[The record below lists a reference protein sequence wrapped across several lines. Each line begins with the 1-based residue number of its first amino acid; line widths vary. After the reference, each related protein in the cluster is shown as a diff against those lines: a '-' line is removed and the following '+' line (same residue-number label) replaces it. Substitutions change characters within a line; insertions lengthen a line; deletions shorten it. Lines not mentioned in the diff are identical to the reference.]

1 MKFSIYLARNR
12 RSTLMGSPRD
22 NFETFFSPGGDDP
35 SEPGAPPPPPEK
47 PKSTT
52 EKKESEAADMRT
64 ADVAG
69 DTRSDATQP
78 LEVPSNADQE
88 FGVTQAVNVTA
99 SAPSPELEL
108 MRTELI
114 NLEIVTDEQWEQ
126 ARSLAS
132 SSNDLLSILD
142 QLRTLPSHRRSRSE
156 AHPRVITA
164 YQAEEIFEG
173 RGEKLRLG
181 PYLFMSRLGAG
192 GMGEVFKAWN
202 LNLDRIEA
210 IKVVTSNEVTG
221 STIGLA
227 RFEREAR
234 VLAQL
239 DHPCITTIY
248 NTGRERGIAFIAME
262 YVRGKTLLQ
271 VVKDAQAKN
280 EKVPADWAV
289 EVMREV
295 ASALEHAHAAGVI
308 HRDIKPNNIMIT
320 DDGEVR
326 VLDMGI
332 ARLLDPDSK
341 ASNSN
346 LTRHVAGLGT
356 PEVMPPEQWAD
367 ASSVSPASDIYSL
380 GCTFFFLLIG
390 KMPFTGE
397 SMHSLMSAHLTE
409 APPAVHQLRKDVP
422 PEVDQVIRKML
433 AKEPKDRYQS
443 CTELLTDLNQVGGG
457 PVTGRRRRPTVD
469 NGNHRKGSPIVPI
482 ASAIVVI
489 LAVLG
494 GIIGYSK
501 YHQPDFNQL
510 RATYLADVLKSHPAA
525 WPKESIL
532 EKAADKA
539 GYSTISSQKELDEF
553 KAWLEEQTKAEE
565 KWRSDLTAEAV
576 AIQTKHPHIW
586 RSPDEVLD
594 IIKDMPHDSL
604 SVEERN
610 AISSKLTEETGRLIK
625 LHNEAVSEVER
636 LFEAN
641 KDVVSELEELQS
653 QANRAV
659 PFYSI
664 REQVD
669 LNTRRKAI
677 NEYVRARWDAKIDD
691 ALIAEQTK
699 SPDVWSNV
707 QAVRAFAGEK
717 RLNSIH
723 SLAAIDELRQ
733 SISQET
739 WRKKAL
745 DWVLKYPET
754 HKEVWGPNTDQ
765 LVAFV
770 EEKFPDDILDDAT
783 FKQMVD
789 AVNQE
794 TSKRL
799 IPAWAKEYQ
808 SSHAA
813 IWPSVDDLTNAV
825 LKDSAFQSTGTPTKE
840 AFDNA
845 AATLTFDRV
854 FKADLSKGEEPTDDA
869 GKLLLFRQT
878 YLMDLLRVLL
888 SLPAAGKPT
897 GEVTLT
903 FEVDGKEVEAIPL
916 NSSAQF
922 SLRSTIPG
930 YVTFVTFESGGKIFV
945 FQWEEPIK
953 ANDPVGL
960 FTLDS
965 AEKGVDRMLVFVTD
979 KNLRTLLPKP
989 AENLIVVP
997 ANVKDSRPKTLEG
1010 ITMAN
1015 VKITDNKA
1023 QPIVELDPAQVEGI
1037 RSRLPSRDLF
1047 DELCNQLENGT
1058 TPDYLPAGKE
1068 IKSWGMVEKKVQWGE

>member
-1 MKFSIYLARNR
+1 
-12 RSTLMGSPRD
+12 MGSPRD

-35 SEPGAPPPPPEK
+35 SESGSTPPPPEK
-47 PKSTT
+47 PKAAE
-52 EKKESEAADMRT
+52 EKKESEAGEMRT

-69 DTRSDATQP
+69 ETRSDATQP
-78 LEVPSNADQE
+78 IDANDDQNQD
-88 FGVTQAVNVTA
+88 FGVTQAVSMT
-99 SAPSPELEL
+99 SAVPSPELEL

-114 NLEIVTDEQWEQ
+114 NLEILNDEQWEQ
-126 ARSLAS
+126 ACGLAS
-132 SSNDLLSILD
+132 SSSDLLSILD

-173 RGEKLRLG
+173 RAQKLRLG

-295 ASALEHAHAAGVI
+295 ASALEHAHSAGII

-341 ASNSN
+341 ASNAN

-367 ASSVSPASDIYSL
+367 ASSVSAASDIYSL
-380 GCTFFFLLIG
+380 GCTFFYLLAG
-390 KMPFTGE
+390 RMPFTGE

-409 APPAVHQLRKDVP
+409 APPAIHQLRKDVSP
-422 PEVDQVIRKML
+422 DVDKIIKKML
-433 AKEPKDRYQS
+433 AKDPKDRYQS
-443 CTELLTDLNQVGGG
+443 CTELLADLNQVGGG
-457 PVTGRRRRPTVD
+457 PVTGRRRRPPVET
-469 NGNHRKGSPIVPI
+469 GSERRMSPAVPI
-482 ASAIVVI
+482 ASAIVVL
-489 LAVLG
+489 LAVLAG
-494 GIIGYSK
+494 VVGYWK
-501 YHQPDFNQL
+501 YNQPDFRQL
-510 RATYLADVLKSHPAA
+510 RATYMADALKSHPTA

-539 GYSTISSQKELDEF
+539 GYSTISSQKEFDEF
-553 KAWLEEQTKAEE
+553 KTWLDDQTKAEE
-565 KWRSDLTAEAV
+565 KWRTDLNAEAA
-576 AIQTKHPHIW
+576 AIQSKHPHIW
-586 RSPDEVLD
+586 RSTDELLD

-604 SVEERN
+604 TTEERD
-610 AISSKLTEETGRLIK
+610 AITAKVRDETTRLIK
-625 LHNEAVSEVER
+625 LHNEAVSEVDR

-641 KDVVSELEELQS
+641 KDVVDDKEELQT

-659 PFYSI
+659 PYYSI
-664 REQVD
+664 KEQSD

-677 NEYVRARWDAKIDD
+677 NEYVRARWDSKIDE
-691 ALIAEQTK
+691 AIAAEQAK
-699 SPDVWSNV
+699 APDVWSNV
-707 QAVRAFAGEK
+707 QAVRAFAGEQ
-717 RLNSIH
+717 RLNSIT

-733 SISQET
+733 LITRET
-739 WRKKAL
+739 WRKKAT
-745 DWVLKYPET
+745 DWVLKYSEA
-754 HKEVWGPNTDQ
+754 HKDVWGSNSDK
-765 LVAFV
+765 LVNFV
-770 EEKFPDDILDDAT
+770 EAKFPDDVLDEET
-783 FKQMVD
+783 FQQMVD
-789 AVNQE
+789 AINQE
-794 TSKRL
+794 TSNRQ
-799 IPAWAKEYQ
+799 IPTWAKEYQ
-808 SSHAA
+808 STHAD
-813 IWPSVDDLTNAV
+813 IWPSVDDLTKAV
-825 LKDSAFQSTGTPTKE
+825 QKDPAFQSAGAPTKE
-840 AFDNA
+840 AFDKA
-845 AATLTFDRV
+845 AAALSFHRV
-854 FKADLSKGEEPTDDA
+854 FKAEISKGEEPTDYE

-888 SLPAAGKPT
+888 SLSAAGKPT
-897 GEVTLT
+897 GEVKLT
-903 FEVDGKEVEAIPL
+903 IDVDGQPVDSIPL
-916 NSSAQF
+916 ETRANFQVTSS
-922 SLRSTIPG
+922 IPG
-930 YVTFVTFESGGKIFV
+930 YVTFITFESSGKLFV
-945 FQWEEPIK
+945 FQWQEPVK
-953 ANDPVGL
+953 AGKKVSL
-960 FTLDS
+960 LRLD
-965 AEKGVDRMLVFVTD
+965 AGEKGIDRMLIFVTD
-979 KNLRTLLPKP
+979 VNLLPLLVKP
-989 AENLIVVP
+989 PKEVTITNP
-997 ANVKDSRPKTLEG
+997 GEKDSNEDQLEG
-1010 ITMAN
+1010 FIG
-1015 VKITDNKA
+1015 
-1023 QPIVELDPAQVEGI
+1023 PIVENRPQPMVSLEVAQVEGI
-1037 RSRLPSRDLF
+1037 RSALPSRDLF
-1047 DELCNQLENGT
+1047 DELCKQLENGT
-1058 TPDYLPAGKE
+1058 APDYLPPGKQ
-1068 IKSWGMVEKKVQWGE
+1068 IKSWGMVEKKVQWGD

>member
-1 MKFSIYLARNR
+1 
-12 RSTLMGSPRD
+12 MGSPRD

-35 SEPGAPPPPPEK
+35 SQPGPPPPPPEK
-47 PKSTT
+47 PKATT
-52 EKKESEAADMRT
+52 EKKESEAAEMRT

-69 DTRSDATQP
+69 DTHSDATQP
-78 LEVPSNADQE
+78 FGTPEGGDQE

-99 SAPSPELEL
+99 SVPSPELEL

-126 ARSLAS
+126 ARGLAGG
-132 SSNDLLSILD
+132 SNDLLSILD

-173 RGEKLRLG
+173 RAQKLRLG

-295 ASALEHAHAAGVI
+295 ASALEHAHTAGVI

-409 APPAVHQLRKDVP
+409 APPAVHQLRKDVS
-422 PEVDQVIRKML
+422 PEVDHVIRKML

-443 CTELLTDLNQVGGG
+443 CSELLTDLNQLGGG
-457 PVTGRRRRPTVD
+457 PVTGRRRRPPVD
-469 NGNHRKGSPIVPI
+469 SGSDRKGLPIVPI
-482 ASAIVVI
+482 ASAIVIIV
-489 LAVLG
+489 AVLA
-494 GIIGYSK
+494 GIVAYSK
-501 YHQPDFNQL
+501 YNQPDFNQL
-510 RATYLADVLKSHPAA
+510 RATYVADTLKAHPTA
-525 WPKESIL
+525 WPRESIL

-539 GYSTISSQKELDEF
+539 GYSTISSQKELEDF
-553 KAWLEEQTKAEE
+553 KAWLDEQTKAEE
-565 KWRSDLTAEAV
+565 KWRVDLTAEAT
-576 AIQTKHPHIW
+576 AIQSKHPHIW

-604 SVEERN
+604 SAEERN
-610 AISSKLTEETGRLIK
+610 AISAKLTEETGRLIK
-625 LHNEAVSEVER
+625 LHTEAVTEVEH

-641 KDVVSELEELQS
+641 KDVVSDLEELQS

-664 REQVD
+664 KEQVD

-691 ALIAEQTK
+691 ALAAEQAK
-699 SPDVWSNV
+699 AADVWSNV
-707 QAVRAFAGEK
+707 QAVRAFAGEN
-717 RLNSIH
+717 RLNSIS

-733 SISQET
+733 SIAQET

-754 HKEVWGPNTDQ
+754 HKDVWGPNTDK
-765 LVAFV
+765 LVTFV
-770 EEKFPDDILDDAT
+770 EEKFPDDILDEAT
-783 FKQMVD
+783 FKQMMD

-794 TSKRL
+794 TSKRS

-813 IWPSVDDLTNAV
+813 IWPSAEDLANV
-825 LKDSAFQSTGTPTKE
+825 VVKDSAFQSAGAPTKE
-840 AFDNA
+840 AFDKA
-845 AATLTFDRV
+845 AASLTFDRV
-854 FKADLSKGEEPTDDA
+854 FKADLSNGEAPTDDA

-888 SLPAAGKPT
+888 SLPAAHKPT

-903 FEVDGKEVEAIPL
+903 IDVDGQAVDSVPL
-916 NSSAQF
+916 DTFANF
-922 SLRSTIPG
+922 SVTSNIPG
-930 YVTFVTFESGGKIFV
+930 YVTCIIFESSGKVFA
-945 FQWEEPIK
+945 FQWAEPLK
-953 ANDPVGL
+953 AGQKSGL
-960 FTLDS
+960 LRLD
-965 AEKGVDRMLVFVTD
+965 AVEKGTDRLLVFVTD
-979 KNLRTLLPKP
+979 KSLPSLLVKP
-989 AENLIVVP
+989 PDGIIINAHKIVGRL
-997 ANVKDSRPKTLEG
+997 KDPLEG
-1010 ITMAN
+1010 LLGPAVDKT
-1015 VKITDNKA
+1015 V
-1023 QPIVELDPAQVEGI
+1023 QPMVYLETAQVEGI
-1037 RSRLPSRDLF
+1037 RSALPTRGLF
-1047 DELCNQLENGT
+1047 DELRKQLENGT
-1058 TPDYLPAGKE
+1058 TPDYLPAAKE
-1068 IKSWGMVEKKVQWGE
+1068 IKSWGVVKKTVQWGE